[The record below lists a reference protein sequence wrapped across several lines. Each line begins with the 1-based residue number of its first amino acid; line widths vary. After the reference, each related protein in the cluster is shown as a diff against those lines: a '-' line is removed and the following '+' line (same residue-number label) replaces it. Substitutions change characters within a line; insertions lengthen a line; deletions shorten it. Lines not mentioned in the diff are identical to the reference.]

1 MNGKEYK
8 LDIDNRINMEA
19 YRSREGKDLLG
30 LVCKDVK
37 ECQMLRLVMGKLQS
51 SYQFY
56 NQIEDENEEC
66 SADDEDSNLLK
77 WCKNNRMRHPECTM
91 FVRGCNTTT
100 DYIFY
105 TPQTMIVKKL
115 LNVPRLSELSQ

>member
-37 ECQMLRLVMGKLQS
+37 EC
-51 SYQFY
+51 
-56 NQIEDENEEC
+56 
-66 SADDEDSNLLK
+66 
-77 WCKNNRMRHPECTM
+77 
-91 FVRGCNTTT
+91 
-100 DYIFY
+100 
-105 TPQTMIVKKL
+105 
-115 LNVPRLSELSQ
+115 